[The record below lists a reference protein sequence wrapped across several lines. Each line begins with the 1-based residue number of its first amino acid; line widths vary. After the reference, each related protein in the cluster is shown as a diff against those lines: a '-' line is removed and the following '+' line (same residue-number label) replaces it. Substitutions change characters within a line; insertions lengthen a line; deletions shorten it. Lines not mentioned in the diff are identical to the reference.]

1 MRSSDWSSDVCSSDL
16 AGRRWI
22 AIRVHHAVDPI
33 DVAGD
38 SNVVHNLAVE
48 AGIQRVV
55 RVQRLAR
62 SAPDPGAQA
71 RELPCT
77 VVLDD
82 KGAATVTTPQHA
94 FKRQACGRRIE
105 SIPEIALTYPGDGVE
120 CAAQDGPMRTM
131 LDLAV
136 DAVAG
141 CPLDRKS
148 TRLNSSH

>member
-1 MRSSDWSSDVCSSDL
+1 MIRRPPRSTRTDTLFPYTTLFRS
-16 AGRRWI
+16 
-22 AIRVHHAVDPI
+22 
-33 DVAGD
+33 
-38 SNVVHNLAVE
+38 
-48 AGIQRVV
+48 IQRVV

-105 SIPEIALTYPGDGVE
+105 SIPEIALTCPGDGVE
-120 CAAQDGPMRTM
+120 CAAQVGPMRTM
-131 LDLAV
+131 RDLAV

-141 CPLDRKS
+141 CPLADKPKTQEHTSDLPSLMRI
-148 TRLNSSH
+148 

>member
-1 MRSSDWSSDVCSSDL
+1 MIRRPPRSTRTDTLFPYTTLFRSHSSLC

-77 VVLDD
+77 IVLDD

-94 FKRQACGRRIE
+94 FKRQACRRRIE
-105 SIPEIALTYPGDGVE
+105 S
-120 CAAQDGPMRTM
+120 
-131 LDLAV
+131 
-136 DAVAG
+136 
-141 CPLDRKS
+141 DRKS
-148 TRLNSSH
+148 TRLNS

>member
-1 MRSSDWSSDVCSSDL
+1 M
-16 AGRRWI
+16 

-77 VVLDD
+77 VVLYD

-105 SIPEIALTYPGDGVE
+105 SLPEIARSEEHTSEL
-120 CAAQDGPMRTM
+120 QSLMRT
-131 LDLAV
+131 
-136 DAVAG
+136 
-141 CPLDRKS
+141 
-148 TRLNSSH
+148 

>member
-1 MRSSDWSSDVCSSDL
+1 MRISDWSSDVCSSDL
-16 AGRRWI
+16 LCAGRRWL
-22 AIRVHHAVDPI
+22 AICAHHAFDPI

-55 RVQRLAR
+55 RVQRLAS

-82 KGAATVTTPQHA
+82 KGAATVTTPQRSEEHTSEL
-94 FKRQACGRRIE
+94 Q
-105 SIPEIALTYPGDGVE
+105 SL
-120 CAAQDGPMRTM
+120 MRTSY
-131 LDLAV
+131 AV
-136 DAVAG
+136 FLLKKKKQRA
-141 CPLDRKS
+141 
-148 TRLNSSH
+148 TT

>member
-1 MRSSDWSSDVCSSDL
+1 M
-16 AGRRWI
+16 
-22 AIRVHHAVDPI
+22 
-33 DVAGD
+33 
-38 SNVVHNLAVE
+38 AVE

-55 RVQRLAR
+55 RVQCLAR
-62 SAPDPGAQA
+62 GAPDPGGQA

-77 VVLDD
+77 VVLED

-105 SIPEIALTYPGDGVE
+105 SIPEIALTCPGDGVE

-141 CPLDRKS
+141 CPLADKPDDPCDLPTPAIERHWS
-148 TRLNSSH
+148 DTRSEEHTSELQSLMRTSYAVFCLK

>member
-1 MRSSDWSSDVCSSDL
+1 MRISDWSSDVCSSDL
-16 AGRRWI
+16 LCAGRRWL
-22 AIRVHHAVDPI
+22 AICAHHAFDPI

-62 SAPDPGAQA
+62 SAPAQGAQA

-94 FKRQACGRRIE
+94 FKRQDCGRRIE
-105 SIPEIALTYPGDGVE
+105 YIPEIALTCPGDGVE
-120 CAAQDGPMRTM
+120 CAQQDGPMHHT

-136 DAVAG
+136 AAVAG
-141 CPLDRKS
+141 WPLAGERAG
-148 TRLNSSH
+148 